1 MAQLDEAK
9 SRTARMYDLLASSYN
24 HIVPFFTDFGE
35 QLVAEASVQEGER
48 VLDVATGQGA
58 CLIPAAAAVGPT
70 GAVVGIDISAG
81 MIEVLDR
88 SINAAGLRQ
97 VDVEL
102 MDAEALTFEDC
113 SFDVVTCA
121 FALFHLDRVRVLPGF
136 ARVLKPGG
144 RAAFSTFDNDALG
157 YPWFAEVV
165 APFLP
170 AEGPQPDAAA
180 RVLHIDQDEL
190 VGQLHDAGFE
200 QVSSRVVERQ
210 YHFTT
215 ASEHWDWL
223 MSNGHRVTIDRVEPG
238 RVDALK
244 GAVTQRLEE
253 HRDARGY
260 QFDKPI
266 RFTLA
271 SRSAP

>member
-1 MAQLDEAK
+1 MAQWYDAK
-9 SRTARMYDLLASSYN
+9 STTTQMYDRMASSYN
-24 HIVPFFTDFGE
+24 HLVPFFTDFGE
-35 QLVAEASVQEGER
+35 LLVAEARVREGER

-58 CLIPAAAAVGPT
+58 CLIPAATAVGPT
-70 GAVVGIDISAG
+70 GAVVGIDLSEG
-81 MIEVLDR
+81 MIDVLHR
-88 SINAAGLRQ
+88 LINAAGLSQ

-121 FALFHLDRVRVLPGF
+121 FALFHLDRVRVLPEF
-136 ARVLKPGG
+136 ARVLRPGG
-144 RAAFSTFDNDALG
+144 RVAFSTFDNEALG
-157 YPWFAEVV
+157 YPWFGEVV

-170 AEGPQPDAAA
+170 ADGPQPDAAA

-190 VGQLHDAGFE
+190 VAQLHEAGFE
-200 QVSSRVVERQ
+200 TVSTLVVERQ
-210 YHFTT
+210 YHFTS

-223 MSNGHRVTIDRVEPG
+223 MSNGHRATIDRVEPG

-244 GAVTQRLEE
+244 GAVTERLEQ
-253 HRDARGY
+253 HRDAHGY

-271 SRSAP
+271 SRLAP